1 MSKQRP
7 LLLVTWKDHAADGS
21 WADVEK
27 FHGPA
32 ICHSIGWLWKED
44 EEGITLAAN
53 YGSTDE
59 TGNLQYILTSCI
71 TERREIKVSI
81 PRKRKSKPSSATVPP
96 ATRGKENGDGESRR
110 ASPQASNARAG

>member
-1 MSKQRP
+1 MANKRP
-7 LLLVTWKDHAADGS
+7 LLLVDWKDHCADGS

-44 EEGITLAAN
+44 ADGITLAAN

-59 TGNLQYILTSCI
+59 TGNLQYIVKSCI
-71 TERREIKVSI
+71 TSRQEIKVRK
-81 PRKRKSKPSSATVPP
+81 PRKRKPKDGRTAGLVNVSPAASKP
-96 ATRGKENGDGESRR
+96 
-110 ASPQASNARAG
+110 